1 MAGLIITWR
10 LIVYTYYRIRS
21 RRYSRDLYRDRP
33 ADERYSQA
41 IEITRTCKQRL
52 RYQKKLSPRWIEP
65 LITEVPVLIRDIA
78 DIYYPESEDPLFEPD
93 MSQFARAVQLAA
105 KDIADY
111 LEHSWFGRRLDFSGK
126 AIHTITT
133 ASQKLRKN
141 KWLRRA
147 YKVYDKIRPAWQ
159 VIRYKSP
166 FMWGGMLAHNAGV
179 RFAQPKII
187 DIVAR
192 RSIELYSGEL
202 GFASVEQNLSASKE
216 NIEMDDPVTS
226 GE

>member
-1 MAGLIITWR
+1 MAGLVIACR
-10 LIVYTYYRIRS
+10 LIVYIYYRIRS
-21 RRYSRDLYRDRP
+21 SRYSKDLYRDRP
-33 ADERYSQA
+33 TDEKYSMA
-41 IEITRTCKQRL
+41 IEITKTCKRRL
-52 RYQKKLSPRWIEP
+52 RYQKKLTPRWVEP
-65 LITEVPVLIRDIA
+65 LITEVPALIRDIA
-78 DIYYPESEDPLFEPD
+78 AIYYPDSEDPLFEPD

-126 AIHTITT
+126 AIHRITT
-133 ASQKLRKN
+133 ASQKLRRN
-141 KWLRRA
+141 KWLRGA
-147 YKVYDKIRPAWQ
+147 YKIYDKIRPAWQ

-166 FMWGGMLAHNAGV
+166 FMWGGLLAQNAGV

-202 GFASVEQNLSASKE
+202 GYSKVEQLPSGSIVSSE
-216 NIEMDDPVTS
+216 VIGPLPS